1 MRELSTIVHMHI
13 GGKFVPAGLLTAV
26 EDGRRT
32 SYRFQYGR
40 KYLQRP
46 NAIPVD
52 PVLLPLEGG
61 AGRVVREELF
71 GGIRDASPDA
81 WGRHVLDTAA
91 EAAGVHLSE
100 FDYAVWAGPERIG
113 ALGFS
118 DDPKIEPF
126 TQFPDWVRGLPGAD
140 LDLEG
145 LLKAA
150 DAVDMEEELAPE
162 FRRFFVR
169 GSSAL
174 GGARPK
180 AAVEFEGQQWIAKF
194 DRKREA
200 WPTCKIEHAN
210 MMLAGM
216 CGIRV
221 PKTKLVSVL
230 DREILLVE
238 RFDRELQDG
247 AMHRIPFI
255 SAVTIQGMTQKEAEE
270 GGSYLKIA
278 DSMRRYC
285 EVGTLRQDLEE
296 LFRRVVF
303 NVICNNSDDHLRNHG
318 FLYSDT
324 GWRLSPAY
332 DVVPQPDMGPEEVR
346 MLHLTVGPQGRL
358 AKIENAIAACSS
370 FGLNTEEATH
380 VALDV
385 QNEFRAN
392 WGQVF
397 GKAGVPERIMTE
409 LYESFR
415 ELYEDIPQVAH
426 GASMGM

>member
-1 MRELSTIVHMHI
+1 MRKLSTIVHMHI

-26 EDGRRT
+26 EDGRRNT
-32 SYRFQYGR
+32 YRFQYGR

-91 EAAGVHLSE
+91 EVAGVHLSE

-118 DDPKIEPF
+118 DDSKIEPF

-180 AAVEFEGQQWIAKF
+180 AAIEFEGRQWIAKF

-200 WPTCKIEHAN
+200 WPTSRIEHAT
-210 MMLAGM
+210 MRLAAQ

-221 PKTKLVSVL
+221 PTTKLLRVL
-230 DREILLVE
+230 DRDILLVE
-238 RFDRELQDG
+238 RFDRVMKMEQT
-247 AMHRIPFI
+247 HRIPFI
-255 SAVTIQGMTQKEAEE
+255 SGVTIQGLTQAESE
-270 GGSYLKIA
+270 QGGSYRKLA
-278 DSMRRYC
+278 EAMRR
-285 EVGTLRQDLEE
+285 VGNATTLKQDLEE
-296 LFRRVVF
+296 LYRRMVF
-303 NVICNNSDDHLRNHG
+303 NVCCNNNDDHLRNHG
-318 FLYSDT
+318 FLYGAG
-324 GWRLSPAY
+324 GWLLSPAY
-332 DVVPQPDMGPEEVR
+332 DVVPQPDMGPGEVR
-346 MLHLTVGPQGRL
+346 NLYLAVGPQGRL
-358 AKIENAIAACSS
+358 ASLENAIEGCGA
-370 FGLNTEEATH
+370 FGIDREQARQIVLEMKGYFKQHWE
-380 VALDV
+380 
-385 QNEFRAN
+385 QEYRA
-392 WGQVF
+392 
-397 GKAGVPERIMTE
+397 AGVQERVLDD
-409 LYESFR
+409 LYDSFR
-415 ELYEDIPQVAH
+415 EAVSTDPEPAELIPN
-426 GASMGM
+426 